1 MNHKENR
8 RKRIS
13 QKKTDEI
20 TSDPNKNDKFE
31 NLAFLEQKVK
41 LVQNNKRILRRQ
53 ILELEKNVSELK
65 SEAIKL
71 KKPPLLTGFIEE
83 IFDTE
88 DLVIVKSTTGTSY
101 AISTKSIL
109 EKDKIKIG
117 TKVSLN
123 QRHFSI
129 IDVLPPTYDNFIAN
143 LEVIGKTEVSFR
155 DVGGLDSQIQDI
167 VDAVQLPFEKPKL
180 FSHIGIEPPR
190 GILLYGPPGSG
201 KTLLAKAIANETKCV
216 FINVVG
222 SSLVQTFLG
231 EGIRLVKELFEF
243 AQKRAPTIIFI
254 DELDAIGSKREVTT
268 AGDLEVQRTLM
279 QLLSQLD
286 GFKRDERVK
295 IIGSTNRIEVLDP
308 ALIRPG
314 RFDRIIFFP
323 LPDKDARKSIFSI
336 YFKKINNNIDL
347 KNLNKIITLTEGYS
361 GADIKTIC
369 TEAGLQAI
377 RIDKDQVTSKELMLA
392 YNMVS
397 LTKRKNSQ
405 NQDEF
410 FN

>member
-1 MNHKENR
+1 MNNKENAN
-8 RKRIS
+8 KRS
-13 QKKTDEI
+13 SKNKTDEI
-20 TSDPNKNDKFE
+20 SSDTDKSSNLE
-31 NLAFLEQKVK
+31 NVSFLEQKVK

-53 ILELEKNVSELK
+53 ILELEKNVGELK
-65 SEAIKL
+65 SEAEKL

-83 IFDTE
+83 TFDSD

-101 AISTKSIL
+101 AISTKSIY

-129 IDVLPPTYDNFIAN
+129 IDILPPTYDNFIAN
-143 LEVIGKTEVSFR
+143 LEVIEKTKVTFN
-155 DVGGLDSQIQDI
+155 DIGGLDSQIQDI
-167 VDAVQLPFEKPKL
+167 IDAVQLPFEKPQL
-180 FSHIGIEPPR
+180 FSRIGIEPPR

-231 EGIRLVKELFEF
+231 EGIRLVKELFDF
-243 AQKRAPTIIFI
+243 AQKRAPAIIFI
-254 DELDAIGSKREVTT
+254 DELDAIGSKRELTT

-323 LPDKDARKSIFSI
+323 LPDEKARQSIFSI
-336 YFKKINNNIDL
+336 YLKKINNKINQKD
-347 KNLNKIITLTEGYS
+347 LNKIISLTEGFS

-377 RIDKDQVTSKELMLA
+377 KQDKDQISLNELMLA

-397 LTKRKNSQ
+397 LTKKKSSYNQ
-405 NQDEF
+405 NEVY
-410 FN
+410 N

>member
-1 MNHKENR
+1 MNQKENR

-13 QKKTDEI
+13 HKNKEEI
-20 TSDPNKNDKFE
+20 DSDPNKNDKIE
-31 NLAFLEQKVK
+31 KLAFLEQKVK

-65 SEAIKL
+65 SEASKL

-155 DVGGLDSQIQDI
+155 DIGGLDSQIQDI

-323 LPDKDARKSIFSI
+323 LPDKDARKSIFLI

-347 KNLNKIITLTEGYS
+347 KDLNKIIALTEGFS

-377 RIDKDQVTSKELMLA
+377 KTDKDQVTSKELMLA

-405 NQDEF
+405 NYDEF